1 MAYVKTEHACV
12 WLGTLAITAYHVQ
25 KPALVVT
32 VKIIAPDQGIVL
44 DMADATEQLERVF
57 ASLPGLELTVQ
68 PAMGAQQMMIV
79 ADMAGANV

>member
-1 MAYVKTEHACV
+1 
-12 WLGTLAITAYHVQ
+12 
-25 KPALVVT
+25 
-32 VKIIAPDQGIVL
+32 
-44 DMADATEQLERVF
+44 MADATEQLERVF